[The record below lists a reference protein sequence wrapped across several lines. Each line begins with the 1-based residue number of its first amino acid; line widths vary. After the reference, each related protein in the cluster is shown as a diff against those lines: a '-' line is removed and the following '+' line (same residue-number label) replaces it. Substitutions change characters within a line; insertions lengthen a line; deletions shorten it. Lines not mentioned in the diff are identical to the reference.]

1 MLMQSNSDICP
12 KERKHIYEETNR
24 DLNVTYIYRRN
35 KNTIRIEYIDKETN
49 KKLLHYVDKEVEQG
63 SMVDFSELTSASVDD
78 YSISSIDG
86 DTTSLIQSDRK
97 ITVYYVRNKEKQ
109 VITKPTSPTSSPKTQ
124 AVSKSL
130 PVKNTIDTGDSIN
143 YIVIIG
149 IIFAVMLMLA
159 LVSINFK
166 RKKEGSDN

>member
-1 MLMQSNSDICP
+1 
-12 KERKHIYEETNR
+12 
-24 DLNVTYIYRRN
+24 
-35 KNTIRIEYIDKETN
+35 
-49 KKLLHYVDKEVEQG
+49 
-63 SMVDFSELTSASVDD
+63 MVDFSELTSASVDD

-86 DTTSLIQSDRK
+86 DTTSLIQSDRN

-149 IIFAVMLMLA
+149 IIFVVMLMLA